1 MPYLQAFAI
10 FCGMAIHNTSVY
22 EDVQKAMAKQR
33 VAFEVR
39 FLYGSISILCFIHF
53 YIVNDF
59 MIDTGIII

>member
-1 MPYLQAFAI
+1 MVIFISSRAVFSKAFAI

-39 FLYGSISILCFIHF
+39 FL
-53 YIVNDF
+53 
-59 MIDTGIII
+59 